1 MRQLRSVHIVERNF
15 EPINRRNY
23 RMSKVWN
30 TLIDIQHLLEDNF
43 NATGMEVFEPGM
55 DRFNQ
60 PGWVNRV
67 WTSELYRRAH
77 VDVVDARETKGLW
90 MMHCCIF
97 PHIHNPAPI
106 YGFDVIAGKNKITGC
121 FHDYSKA
128 GDDNHPMMEWFAD
141 EVAKLEW
148 RRERALPEWA
158 TNIFSKSM
166 VAAGNVSDEAELEQI
181 TNLARTTVTHYL
193 STVAETNNTA
203 IDTTSAQNYYAQNQ
217 KCNPHTP
224 RVMVSLGLSEEDVT
238 HFIQE
243 CLFPEILKAKE

>member
-1 MRQLRSVHIVERNF
+1 ME
-15 EPINRRNY
+15 
-23 RMSKVWN
+23 SKVWD
-30 TLIDIQHLLEDNF
+30 TLIEIQHLLEDNF
-43 NATGMEVFEPGM
+43 GRTGQEINEPGM
-55 DRFNQ
+55 ERFNQ

-67 WTSELYRRAH
+67 WTSDRYRRAH

-128 GDDNHPMMEWFAD
+128 GDADHPMMQWFHD

-148 RRERALPEWA
+148 RKQRALPEWA
-158 TNIFSKSM
+158 TNIFSGSM
-166 VAAGNVSDEAELEQI
+166 VAAGNVSDEEELQQI
-181 TNLARTTVTHYL
+181 TDLARTTIAHYL

-203 IDTTSAQNYYAQNQ
+203 ENTTEAQNYYAQNQ

-224 RVMVSLGLSEEDVT
+224 RVMVSLGLSEDDVQ

-243 CLFPEILKAKE
+243 CLFPEIR